1 MFKKQYLC
9 KQMFR
14 KNLYWKDMETKIRN
28 CETRQFK
35 VVFPNTLNTNDTL
48 FGGEAMKW
56 MDEVAFITATRF
68 TKQKVC
74 TVNTERINFLKTI
87 YPNSIVEVVGQVI
100 SFDLVRLTI
109 KVEVFAERMYSN
121 ENHKCI
127 EGNFVFAAIDS
138 KNRPIRLDL

>member
-1 MFKKQYLC
+1 
-9 KQMFR
+9 
-14 KNLYWKDMETKIRN
+14 METKIKN

-74 TVNTERINFLKTI
+74 TVNTERINFLKTM
-87 YPNSIVEVVGQVI
+87 YPKSIVEVVGQVI
-100 SFDLVRLTI
+100 SFD
-109 KVEVFAERMYSN
+109 
-121 ENHKCI
+121 
-127 EGNFVFAAIDS
+127 
-138 KNRPIRLDL
+138 

>member
-1 MFKKQYLC
+1 
-9 KQMFR
+9 
-14 KNLYWKDMETKIRN
+14 METKIRN

-74 TVNTERINFLKTI
+74 TVNTERINFLKAI
-87 YPNSIVEVVGQVI
+87 YPNSIVEIIGQI
-100 SFDLVRLTI
+100 ICFDSVRLTI
-109 KVEVFAERMYSN
+109 RVEIFAELMYSN
-121 ENHKCI
+121 ERYKCI
-127 EGNFVFAAIDS
+127 EGNFVFVAIDNN
-138 KNRPIRLDL
+138 NRPIRLISNVSLIKD